1 MRQIMQPV
9 QQDINTSNDVSIA
22 LCTKNG
28 EAYLREQLISIAT
41 QSLPPREIVACDD
54 ASQDGTVSIL
64 LDFAKRSSFPVH
76 IHVNP
81 TPLGIKRNFEHAIS
95 LCSGRCIALADQDD
109 VWRTDKLAKLA
120 AVLATPEIQAA
131 FSDAAVVNDNLAPLG
146 YGMWQRVRFT
156 PGEQRRLARG
166 DGFAVLLKHR
176 IVTGA
181 TLAFKSSLR
190 GAALPIPDGWP
201 HDAWLAL
208 IAASQDGLAAIDAPL
223 VAYRQHGS
231 NAVGGTRKSF
241 LAEANDALRLDRA
254 AWYRE
259 ELALWRGLA
268 ARLETQSAPTARAM
282 LADKLSHLER
292 RANLPAARWQRIPG
306 VLRELS
312 SGGYA
317 RFARNWGSVAIDL
330 LVR

>member
-1 MRQIMQPV
+1 MSSPR
-9 QQDINTSNDVSIA
+9 VSVA
-22 LCTKNG
+22 LCTRNG
-28 EAYLREQLISIAT
+28 ARFLGEQLDSLAV
-41 QSLPPREIVACDD
+41 QSLPPAEIVACDD
-54 ASQDGTVSIL
+54 ASEDATRGILEEFARQTVI
-64 LDFAKRSSFPVH
+64 PVQ
-76 IHVNP
+76 IHANP
-81 TPLGIKRNFEHAIS
+81 AALGVARNFERAIG
-95 LCSGRCIALADQDD
+95 LCSGDIIALADQDD
-109 VWRTDKLAKLA
+109 VWHADKLARLTA
-120 AVLATPEIQAA
+120 ALSAPRVQAV
-131 FSDAAVVNDNLAPLG
+131 FSDAEVVDADLAPLG
-146 YGMWQRVRFT
+146 YGMWKRVRFT
-156 PGEQRRLARG
+156 AGEQRRLAQG

-190 GAALPIPDGWP
+190 GAALPIPEGWP

-223 VAYRQHGS
+223 VDYRQHGS
-231 NAVGGTRKSF
+231 NAIGGTRKSF
-241 LAEANDALRLDRA
+241 LTEANDALCIDRA

-259 ELALWRGLA
+259 ELVLWRALA
-268 ARLETQSAPTARAM
+268 ARLQTQFAPAAAREM
-282 LADKLSHLER
+282 LAEKLSHLER
-292 RANLPAARWQRIPG
+292 RADLPAARWQRIPG

>member
-1 MRQIMQPV
+1 MSSPR
-9 QQDINTSNDVSIA
+9 VSIA
-22 LCTKNG
+22 LCTRNG
-28 EAYLREQLISIAT
+28 ARFLREQLDSLAA
-41 QSLPPREIVACDD
+41 QSLPPAEIVACDD
-54 ASQDGTVSIL
+54 ASEDVTRGIL
-64 LDFAKRSSFPVH
+64 EEFARQTGFPVR
-76 IHVNP
+76 IHANP
-81 TPLGIKRNFEHAIS
+81 AALGVARNFERAIG
-95 LCSGRCIALADQDD
+95 LCSGDLIALADQDD
-109 VWRTDKLAKLA
+109 VWHEDKLARLA
-120 AVLATPEIQAA
+120 AALSAPKVQAV
-131 FSDAAVVNDNLAPLG
+131 FSDAKVVDADLAPLG

-156 PGEQRRLARG
+156 PGEQRRLAQG

-223 VAYRQHGS
+223 VAYRQHGT

-241 LAEANDALRLDRA
+241 LTEANDALCIDRA

-259 ELALWRGLA
+259 ELVLWRELA
-268 ARLETQSAPTARAM
+268 ARLQTQFAPPAAREM
-282 LADKLSHLER
+282 LAEKISHLER

-312 SGGYA
+312 SGGYE